1 MKKIVLMAIAVLG
14 TQFAIAQETETTT
27 TTQTSS
33 DQRPLGK
40 RERPFNFYFGFG
52 VNVVG
57 DYKINDKLKATGMP
71 EIVNTLP
78 EFTFGFNYDN
88 GDDSNFYH
96 DLELSAGYMDK
107 KTSTDRM
114 QATIMYGRVRP
125 QYKFVNT
132 DSYFFSAGLDL
143 TYSQAY
149 INLYSRG
156 NTIDLDDLNPGTHTG
171 HIAMRSGQFALGP
184 AVALGLFQKHV
195 FPIRINA
202 GYNIGLSKGKW
213 KSDFANVANSVNESG
228 LGSFY
233 AKVSIGF

>member
-27 TTQTSS
+27 TTSS
-33 DQRPLGK
+33 QQPLGK

-57 DYKINDKLKATGMP
+57 DYKINDKLKASDMP
-71 EIVNTLP
+71 EIATTLP

-88 GDDSNFYH
+88 GDETNFYH
-96 DLELSAGYMDK
+96 DLEFSIGYVDK
-107 KTSTDRM
+107 KTTEDRM
-114 QATIMYGRVRP
+114 KATVAYGRLRP

-143 TYSQAY
+143 VYSQTY

-184 AVALGLFQKHV
+184 AVALGLFQNKT

-213 KSDFANVANSVNESG
+213 KSDFASVTNSVNESG
-228 LGSFY
+228 LGNLY